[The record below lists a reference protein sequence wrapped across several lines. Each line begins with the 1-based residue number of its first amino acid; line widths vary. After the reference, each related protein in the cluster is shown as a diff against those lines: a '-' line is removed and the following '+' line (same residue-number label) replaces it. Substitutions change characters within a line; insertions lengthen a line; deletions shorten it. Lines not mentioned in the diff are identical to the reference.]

1 MVPEARSP
9 ESFSWA
15 DCQATLDHVRSAL
28 KGNNP
33 DAATELRRAFTD
45 AYQMAEHCYD
55 QLVEMEPEEAL
66 PDGAFKDWRIFL
78 AGLFKDAW
86 NVYPKHSLV
95 RLDKQKDLQVTI
107 ETICKAA
114 EDALFNLLDMH
125 ESRSRK
131 PSQRR
136 PVVDKLRKLM
146 TELDSA
152 RTELES
158 PPKVA
163 EVHRV
168 EDMRKAD
175 RTEELQDA
183 DQAHHAD
190 DASHATYTPQV
201 TDPIESVPVPLLGR
215 IAAGD
220 PTLAEQSMEEIFAL
234 PKRLVGEGE
243 LFWLKVAD
251 DSMIDASIANGDW
264 VVVRQKPEAEAEDG
278 EIVAAIIG
286 GEATVKIFSQS
297 GEQTWLA
304 SHNPAYLAISA
315 NEATILGKVVAVLHR
330 VR

>member
-66 PDGAFKDWRIFL
+66 PDGAFKNWRIFL

-136 PVVDKLRKLM
+136 PVVDKLRKPWLNW
-146 TELDSA
+146 TLPGPSLSRA
-152 RTELES
+152 ES
-158 PPKVA
+158 
-163 EVHRV
+163 R
-168 EDMRKAD
+168 RGTSG
-175 RTEELQDA
+175 RG
-183 DQAHHAD
+183 HA
-190 DASHATYTPQV
+190 
-201 TDPIESVPVPLLGR
+201 
-215 IAAGD
+215 
-220 PTLAEQSMEEIFAL
+220 
-234 PKRLVGEGE
+234 
-243 LFWLKVAD
+243 
-251 DSMIDASIANGDW
+251 
-264 VVVRQKPEAEAEDG
+264 
-278 EIVAAIIG
+278 
-286 GEATVKIFSQS
+286 QS
-297 GEQTWLA
+297 GQ
-304 SHNPAYLAISA
+304 N
-315 NEATILGKVVAVLHR
+315 GGVAR
-330 VR
+330 C